1 LYFILK
7 PEPTKNQNEKE
18 VKARLIITGRKKL
31 PEPELHSKF
40 WGFVDIVSPNIE
52 DITKQL
58 DEKHYETKTRGDR
71 EIGGARPVA
80 EGVYAIVERH
90 RHTHIA
96 YVIEIPHEMMEV
108 QEAFN
113 IKKEGSYIITIK
125 NPESTSPPASGLK
138 EGHKAKLPEELQA
151 HFEGRRFHS
160 ANPTSF
166 LDYEH
171 TEILLIA
178 AYDRVAPLG
187 LAGEELKLMEEK
199 EFDEVELLQD
209 EKLFREL
216 RMSKEH
222 HPEDALTKGKWV

>member
-1 LYFILK
+1 LYIILK

-18 VKARLIITGRKKL
+18 VKSRLIIIGRKKL

-71 EIGGARPVA
+71 EIEGARPVA

-90 RHTHIA
+90 GHTHIA
-96 YVIEIPHEMMEV
+96 YVIEIPQEMMEV

-113 IKKEGSYIITIK
+113 IKKEGSYIISVK
-125 NPESTSPPASGLK
+125 NPESTSPPASGLR
-138 EGHKAKLPEELQA
+138 EGSKAKLPEELQA
-151 HFEGRRFHS
+151 LFEGRRFHS

-166 LDYEH
+166 LDHGH

-187 LAGEELKLMEEK
+187 RAGEELKLMEEK
-199 EFDEVELLQD
+199 EFDEVEMLQD